1 MVKRYDKLPPIL
13 GLLDA
18 SMIGIGAMIGA
29 GIFVLPGLAAN
40 MAGPAVVISFLIAGI
55 ASVLTALC
63 HAELATAIPKA
74 GGAYVFV
81 NETIGGIW
89 GFLAGWGKWFSLVI
103 KAGFSILGLIVF
115 ASIFFQHIPRT
126 LGIVAIGI
134 AITFINYVGVHV
146 SSKVQNI
153 ITLVLLGAL
162 GIFSAICIPS
172 INPTLYQPFA
182 PYGWSN
188 VFKAA
193 GILYVTFI
201 GFAIIATMVEEL
213 KAPERNVPRAMVLS
227 VGVVTCM
234 YMLIALVMTGIV
246 AYDELHPTKAIVDV
260 AEVVMGDAGIVLITI
275 IGILA
280 MISTI
285 NMCTL
290 AASRISL
297 AMGRDR
303 NLPSILSRVHPT
315 FKTPHMSALL
325 IGAMV
330 IAGAITA
337 DLEKL
342 AIAANILVL
351 FAFMLVD
358 FAVIYNRR
366 VKKKMPTFKV
376 PGYPVTPML
385 GAASCLI
392 LIVQF
397 GAKDLIIGLGVL
409 SAGIAWYI
417 YNTAKS

>member
-40 MAGPAVVISFLIAGI
+40 MAGPAVVISFLIAGV

-74 GGAYVFV
+74 GGAYVLV
-81 NETIGGIW
+81 NETVGGVW
-89 GFLAGWGKWFSLVI
+89 GFLAGWGKWFSLVV
-103 KAGFSILGLIVF
+103 KSGFSILGLIVF

-134 AITFINYVGVHV
+134 AITFINYVGVRI

-172 INPTLYQPFA
+172 INPALYQPFA
-182 PYGWSN
+182 PYGWGN

-213 KAPERNVPRAMVLS
+213 KEPERNIPRAMMLS
-227 VGVVTCM
+227 VGVVTFV
-234 YMLIALVMTGIV
+234 YMLIALTMTGIV
-246 AYDELHPTKAIVDV
+246 AYDELHPTKAIVYV
-260 AEVVMGDAGIVLITI
+260 AEVVMGDAGIILITI
-275 IGILA
+275 IGVLA
-280 MISTI
+280 MVSTI

-303 NLPSILSRVHPT
+303 NLPFILSRVHPT
-315 FKTPHMSALL
+315 FKTPHISVFIIGVMM
-325 IGAMV
+325 ITGAM
-330 IAGAITA
+330 IADI
-337 DLEKL
+337 EKL

-358 FAVIYNRR
+358 FAVIYNREL
-366 VKKKMPTFKV
+366 KKKMPAFKA

-392 LIVQF
+392 LIAQF
-397 GAKDLIIGLGVL
+397 GAKDLIAGVGVL
-409 SAGIAWYI
+409 SAGVAWYI